1 VAQADVAKAHPASA
15 IHPQVPLRNARYFAD
30 WVMDEINDDIG
41 PAWPDLVVVTTLD
54 PKLQAAAETAVENV
68 LAKSGEARD
77 VGQAALVAMARDG
90 AVRAMV
96 GGRDY
101 RDSSYNRATVAKRQP
116 GSAFKLFVYLAGMEA
131 GLTPDSRMI
140 DQPISIGKWQPK
152 NTDGRFIGEV
162 SLRDAFAHSIN
173 SVAVQVSQRAGMQNV
188 VAAAHR
194 LGIADDLQPV
204 PSLALGTAEVSLIE
218 LTGAYDAVAN
228 GGLGVLPHG
237 IAEIRSRDGQVLYR
251 RQGGGPGR
259 VISETVD
266 RELNQMLAAV
276 VESGTGRAALLD
288 RPAAGKTGTTQDF
301 HDAWFIGYTAD
312 LVAGVW
318 VGNDDA
324 GPMKRVT
331 GGSLPVRIWHD
342 FMVAGVADQPPRAL
356 LADTPTDEAPHRSLW
371 QKIIG
376 EFGDSRA
383 KPVAVAPA
391 AVPET
396 NRRIY
401 SRTTDPSPRVGPPSP
416 QF

>member
-1 VAQADVAKAHPASA
+1 
-15 IHPQVPLRNARYFAD
+15 
-30 WVMDEINDDIG
+30 
-41 PAWPDLVVVTTLD
+41 
-54 PKLQAAAETAVENV
+54 
-68 LAKSGEARD
+68 
-77 VGQAALVAMARDG
+77 
-90 AVRAMV
+90 
-96 GGRDY
+96 
-101 RDSSYNRATVAKRQP
+101 
-116 GSAFKLFVYLAGMEA
+116 
-131 GLTPDSRMI
+131 
-140 DQPISIGKWQPK
+140 
-152 NTDGRFIGEV
+152 
-162 SLRDAFAHSIN
+162 
-173 SVAVQVSQRAGMQNV
+173 
-188 VAAAHR
+188 
-194 LGIADDLQPV
+194 
-204 PSLALGTAEVSLIE
+204 
-218 LTGAYDAVAN
+218 VAN

-237 IAEIRSRDGQVLYR
+237 IAEIRTRDGQVLYR

-356 LADTPTDEAPHRSLW
+356 LADAPTDEPPQRSLW

-383 KPVAVAPA
+383 KPIAVGPVTA
-391 AVPET
+391 PET

-401 SRTTDPSPRVGPPSP
+401 SRSTDPSPRVGPPSP